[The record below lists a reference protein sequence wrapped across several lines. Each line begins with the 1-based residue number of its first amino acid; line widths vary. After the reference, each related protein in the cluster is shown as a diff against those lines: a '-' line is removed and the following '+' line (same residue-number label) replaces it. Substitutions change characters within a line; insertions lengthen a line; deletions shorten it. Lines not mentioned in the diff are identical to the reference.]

1 MSHYWFVNF
10 LTLSRAPL
18 ALLAAIASILN
29 LVWPSWGWIIAC
41 AVLLSLSAITD
52 LFDGKLA
59 RKWKVVSRFG
69 ALADPLMDKVFYIL
83 TLPTA
88 TFIALYS
95 EDIPHAS
102 LLLALDIVS
111 IARDLWVTFLRAA
124 TAGTSAKMGAGWA
137 GKIRTALAF
146 PVIALVHLVLG
157 IRYLALRELTTLTIP
172 SAPVYA
178 LEAVI
183 LVATLAS
190 AISYTRYYMPFLLA
204 ESRKAP

>member
-1 MSHYWFVNF
+1 MTRYAFVNA

-18 ALLAAIASILN
+18 ALLAAAASLLN
-29 LVWPSWGWIIAC
+29 LAFPSWGWIAAT
-41 AVLLSLSAITD
+41 AVLFSLSAITD

-59 RKWKVVSRFG
+59 RKWGVVSRFG

-83 TLPTA
+83 SLPTA

-95 EDIPHAS
+95 EDVVHAS

-111 IARDLWVTFLRAA
+111 IGRDLWVTFLRAA

-157 IRYLALRELTTLTIP
+157 VRHLALREMTAVTIP

-178 LEAVI
+178 LEGII
-183 LVATLAS
+183 LFATLYS
-190 AISYTRYYMPFLLA
+190 AVSYTRYYMPYLR
-204 ESRKAP
+204 EGCK